1 MKIKR
6 IFSFLLALSV
16 FAGMASA
23 FAASPGSA
31 EDPLVSQSYVD
42 GDYSSTVLN
51 EARESLKNSVA
62 ILEYKLNQLSSV
74 SGMSSHMLNAA
85 PGKRITANP
94 GSSFVLLSGSASVHS
109 AAGTLIDLTEGRT
122 LALGGVLS
130 AGHSY
135 AAAENSF
142 IVLNITS
149 TARLSCMGD
158 VNVTS
163 TTISFNDVTKAN
175 WFYDDVLYAVD
186 RGIINGRSAEVF
198 DPENNLS
205 VAEAIKLG
213 ACMHQ
218 LYNTGAITLTNG
230 NPWYMSY
237 VEYAAQNGILSKVYT
252 DYDAKISREEFVN
265 IFYSALPSSEYT
277 VINSIGDDAIPDVKP
292 GDPYY
297 SRIITFYRAG
307 IVTGMSANLE
317 FHPKDNIRRSEVS
330 ALVRR
335 MLEKDAR
342 KTITIG

>member
-6 IFSFLLALSV
+6 IISLLLALSV

-31 EDPLVSQSYVD
+31 EDPLVSKSYVD
-42 GDYSSTVLN
+42 GDYSSKVTS
-51 EARESLKNSVA
+51 EAREALQNSVA

-74 SGMSSHMLNAA
+74 GDQSSHMLNAA
-85 PGKRITANP
+85 SGKRITANP
-94 GSSFVLLSGSASVHS
+94 GSSFLLLSGSASVHS
-109 AAGTLIDLTEGRT
+109 ATGTLIDLTEGRT
-122 LALGGVLS
+122 LTVGGALS

-135 AAAENSF
+135 VAAENSI
-142 IVLNITS
+142 IVLNINS
-149 TARLSCMGD
+149 TARLSCVGD
-158 VNVTS
+158 VNVT
-163 TTISFNDVTKAN
+163 TTTVSFNDVTKSD

-186 RGIINGRSAEVF
+186 RGIINGKSANIF
-198 DPENNLS
+198 DPWNNLS

-218 LYNTGAITLTNG
+218 LYHTGSITLMNSD
-230 NPWYMSY
+230 PWYMSY
-237 VEYAAQNGILSKVYT
+237 VEYAAQNGILTKTYS
-252 DYDAKISREEFVN
+252 DYDAKITRDEFVN

-277 VINSIGDDAIPDVKP
+277 VINTIGDDAIPDVKP

-307 IVTGMSANLE
+307 ILTGMSDELYFCPN
-317 FHPKDNIRRSEVS
+317 DNIRRSEVS

>member
-1 MKIKR
+1 MKSKR
-6 IFSFLLALSV
+6 IISFLLALSV

-23 FAASPGSA
+23 VAASPGSA

-42 GDYSSTVLN
+42 GDYSSKVLN
-51 EARESLKNSVA
+51 EASQSLKNSVA

-85 PGKRITANP
+85 SGKRITANP
-94 GSSFVLLSGSASVHS
+94 GSSFILLSGSASVQS
-109 AAGTLIDLTEGRT
+109 ATGTLIDLTEGRT
-122 LALGGVLS
+122 LAMGGTLS

-135 AAAENSF
+135 VAAENSI
-142 IVLNITS
+142 IVLNVNS

-163 TTISFNDVTKAN
+163 TTVSFNDVTASN
-175 WFYDDVLYAVD
+175 WFYEDVLYAVD
-186 RGIINGRSAEVF
+186 RGIIDGRSEEVF
-198 DPENNLS
+198 DPENNLT

-218 LYNTGAITLTNG
+218 LYYTGSITLTNG

-237 VEYAAQNGILSKVYT
+237 VEYAALNGILTKTYP

-265 IFYSALPSSEYT
+265 IFYSALPSSEYN
-277 VINSIGDDAIPDVKP
+277 VINSVGDDAIPDVKP
-292 GDPYY
+292 SDPYY

-307 IVTGMSANLE
+307 ILTGMTDYLD
-317 FHPKDNIRRSEVS
+317 FCPKDNIRRSEVS

-342 KTITIG
+342 IHY